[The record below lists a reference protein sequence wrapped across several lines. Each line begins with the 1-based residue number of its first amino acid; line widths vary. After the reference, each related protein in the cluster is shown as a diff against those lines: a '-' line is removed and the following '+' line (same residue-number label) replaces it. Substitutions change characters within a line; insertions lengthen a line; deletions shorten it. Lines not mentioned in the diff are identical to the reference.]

1 MTTKQTLTLFV
12 VAVVLGI
19 AAYWYSKSEEKM
31 LETAAPQKR
40 PVLTGITSAT
50 VERIEIKVPEASLV
64 SLTKRDA
71 VWYTNVEKGHKAD
84 PNLVSNLFATLEKEI
99 EGEVV
104 SENPEYYSEYN
115 VDETS
120 ATRVKVFG
128 KDNKVLADLYVGKAG
143 SSFFTTF
150 VRRAGEKEV
159 LSANASLTYVF
170 NKPEGWRDK
179 SIFNLNIDDIV
190 EVRGEL
196 TSGALLVKKVAGIW
210 KLEQPVARDAQ
221 MSKLQPFLSS
231 IANLRATK
239 FVEDETTKTLA
250 DFGLDPPKQKLTV
263 VYEDRSTS
271 PPKLATKVLL
281 LGGPTEEN
289 FTTYYYV
296 KRADSDDVF
305 KITEY
310 QWKMLSPDP
319 KDLAVAESQPT
330 SPATSAA
337 ETTSSAVRAADE
349 ATTLTASSEE
359 TTTPQMG
366 EETSMEAPTTGT
378 ASEDQTSPTK

>member
-1 MTTKQTLTLFV
+1 
-12 VAVVLGI
+12 
-19 AAYWYSKSEEKM
+19 
-31 LETAAPQKR
+31 
-40 PVLTGITSAT
+40 
-50 VERIEIKVPEASLV
+50 
-64 SLTKRDA
+64 
-71 VWYTNVEKGHKAD
+71 
-84 PNLVSNLFATLEKEI
+84 
-99 EGEVV
+99 
-104 SENPEYYSEYN
+104 

-143 SSFFTTF
+143 STFFTTF

-179 SIFNLNIDDIV
+179 NIFSLNIDDIV

-196 TSGALLVKKVAGIW
+196 TSGALLVKKVAGVW

-239 FVEDETTKTLA
+239 FVEDETSKTLA

-271 PPKLATKVLL
+271 PSKLATKVLL

-296 KRADSDDVF
+296 KRGDSDDVF

-319 KDLAVAESQPT
+319 QDLAISEVQPT
-330 SPATSAA
+330 TTETSAE
-337 ETTSSAVRAADE
+337 ETTSSPLHAADE
-349 ATTLTASSEE
+349 TSSPTVNSQETTASQRANKRSTEVPTTRKSSEE
-359 TTTPQMG
+359 
-366 EETSMEAPTTGT
+366 
-378 ASEDQTSPTK
+378 QTSLTK